1 MWRELLAR
9 DSKEAPASGEDVMAE
24 NSATLKVTAVR
35 EAWLA
40 AVRSADIGRLASLVT
55 DDVVVVHGDG
65 RCIRG
70 KDEFE
75 ADFLKA
81 FESFRIEQRVVD
93 PEISI
98 RGNWAFEIARVEST
112 LTPIQ
117 GGEAIHAATTTLVA
131 LRRQPGG
138 TWKVAR
144 VLGLLEWQNE

>member
-1 MWRELLAR
+1 M
-9 DSKEAPASGEDVMAE
+9 PE
-24 NSATLKVTAVR
+24 NIATPEITALR

-40 AVRSADIGRLASLVT
+40 AVRSGDVGRLSSLVA
-55 DDVVVVHGDG
+55 DDVVIVHGDG

-70 KDEFE
+70 RDEFK

-81 FESFRIEQRVVD
+81 FESFRVDQRVRD

-112 LTPIQ
+112 LTPIRR
-117 GGEAIHAATTTLVA
+117 GETRHAVTTTLVA
-131 LRRQPGG
+131 LRRQADG

-144 VLGLLEWQNE
+144 VIGLLD

>member
-9 DSKEAPASGEDVMAE
+9 DSKESPASGEDVMAE
-24 NSATLKVTAVR
+24 NSATLEVTAVR

-55 DDVVVVHGDG
+55 EDVVVVHVDG

-98 RGNWAFEIARVEST
+98 RGNWAFEIARMEST
-112 LTPIQ
+112 LTLIQ
-117 GGEAIHAATTTLVA
+117 GGEAIRAATTLVA

-138 TWKVAR
+138 SWKVGSWR
-144 VLGLLEWQNE
+144 RLP

>member
-1 MWRELLAR
+1 MR
-9 DSKEAPASGEDVMAE
+9 E
-24 NSATLKVTAVR
+24 NSATLEITALL

-40 AVRSADIGRLASLVT
+40 AVKSVDVSRLASLVA
-55 DDVVVVHGDG
+55 DDVVIVHGDG

-75 ADFLKA
+75 ADFSKA

-112 LTPIQ
+112 LTPIR
-117 GGEAIHAATTTLVA
+117 GGDVIRAITTTLVA

-138 TWKVAR
+138 SWKVAR
-144 VLGLLEWQNE
+144 VVGLLD